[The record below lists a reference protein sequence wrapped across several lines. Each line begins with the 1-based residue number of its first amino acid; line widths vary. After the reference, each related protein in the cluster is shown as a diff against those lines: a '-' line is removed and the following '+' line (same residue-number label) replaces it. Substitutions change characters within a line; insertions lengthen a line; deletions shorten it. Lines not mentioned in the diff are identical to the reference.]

1 MGTGKEVSKRRP
13 GWGVHGWGARV
24 WGLRVGLKGGYLVVL
39 GDLDE
44 VQTGRTDRVSEWNE
58 RNEIRRDVRDG
69 AFFWGARGLEIL
81 TK

>member
-1 MGTGKEVSKRRP
+1 MG
-13 GWGVHGWGARV
+13 GAQ
-24 WGLRVGLKGGYLVVL
+24 GLGSGVGLEGGYLVVMV
-39 GDLDE
+39 GILDG

-58 RNEIRRDVRDG
+58 RNELRRAVRDG